1 MKALQQLA
9 RMARRSSIENPS
21 TPLNGVTLADATA
34 EMFGG
39 SSKGLD
45 PMRLGTVYRCVS
57 ILSSGVAGCPLRV
70 QTRNDDRTPV
80 HLPVLEREFEGT
92 TPFELWETVV
102 AHLALRGNA
111 YLRKVWSADGR
122 LVDLVPINP
131 TRVKP
136 KVDDEELAALV
147 GRAYV
152 KYFEIDGGR
161 AMLTTRDVL
170 HIPGLSL
177 DGVEGLSPIGY
188 LRRTFDLA
196 TAAENVAVEMF
207 DHGMLQPVSV
217 VYPDD
222 LTDEQVAILKAR
234 WRAKSGGID
243 NAGDPLIL
251 DHGAKLEKLTLSP
264 SDVQFLETRKFS
276 TTEIARIFGVPG
288 WIVNDQE
295 KSTSWGTGME
305 QQFISFVVLSL
316 KPYFHRIEQRVT
328 REICDP
334 RTEKAEFKVEGLLRG
349 DSKARAAFY
358 GSGIQ
363 HGWLVP
369 NDIRPLEDLPLVP
382 WGDEPYR
389 PFNESASAQQD
400 DDTTK
405 SGDEDDDDADA

>member
-1 MKALQQLA
+1 VKALQQLA
-9 RMARRSSIENPS
+9 RMTRRSSLENPS
-21 TPLNGVTLADATA
+21 TPLTGINLSTATA
-34 EMFGG
+34 DQLGG
-39 SSKGLD
+39 TSKGD
-45 PMRLGTVYRCVS
+45 NPMRLGTVFRCVQ
-57 ILSSGVAGCPLRV
+57 ILSASVAGCPLRV
-70 QTRNDDRTPV
+70 QTIGEDRQEV
-80 HLPVLEREFEGT
+80 DLPALTRRRQGV

-111 YLRKVWSADGR
+111 YLRKVWTADGR
-122 LVDLVPINP
+122 LIDLVPISP
-131 TRVKP
+131 RRVEV

-147 GRAYV
+147 GRSHV

-161 AMLTTRDVL
+161 DMLTEHDVM

-177 DGVEGLSPIGY
+177 DGIVGLSPLGY

-207 DHGMLQPVSV
+207 DHGLLQPVSV
-217 VYPDD
+217 IYPDE
-222 LTDEQVAILKAR
+222 LTDDQVTILKAR

-251 DHGAKLEKLTLSP
+251 DHAAKVEKLTLSP
-264 SDVQFLETRKFS
+264 ADVQFLETRKFS

-288 WIVNDQE
+288 WMVNDQE
-295 KSTSWGTGME
+295 KSTSWGSGME
-305 QQFISFVVLSL
+305 QQFISFVTITLRE
-316 KPYFHRIEQRVT
+316 YFQRIEQRVT

-334 RTEKAEFKVEGLLRG
+334 TSEKAEFKVEGLLRG

-358 GSGIQ
+358 ASGIQ
-363 HGWLVP
+363 HGWMVP
-369 NDIRPLEDLPLVP
+369 NEPRDLEDLPPVP

-389 PFNESASAQQD
+389 PYNESAASQQND
-400 DDTTK
+400 DEPK